1 MNIKTIIF
9 TLFIVSFFACNSY
22 TQEQNNS
29 QKTDTV
35 NTKITNTMTETELQV
50 YNTIKEAGSSGI
62 TPDTIA
68 EKLEIPCGKV
78 EEILKEFEIGGK
90 VSKTK
95 ASYHDKI
102 KGEYGIL
109 LYTVP

>member
-9 TLFIVSFFACNSY
+9 ILFIVSFFSCNSY

-29 QKTDTV
+29 QMKDTV
-35 NTKITNTMTETELQV
+35 NTKITDTMTKTELQV

-62 TPDTIA
+62 TPDTIV
-68 EKLEIPCGKV
+68 EKTEIPLGEV
-78 EEILKEFEIGGK
+78 EKILKKFEIGGI